1 MSEDMR
7 AKVTIDVVSDVVCP
21 WCFVGKRKLDA
32 ALNLVSEL
40 EVEVNWRPFQLDP
53 TIPQGGVSRHDY
65 MAKKFGPEKI
75 AAIHERLEGVG
86 AEAGV
91 AFAFDKIE
99 RSPNTLDAHRVIR
112 WAQAH
117 GAQSALLDR
126 LFTLYFME
134 GADIGDRDLLARLAG
149 EHGMD
154 AATIRAALD
163 TNQDAVA
170 VQQEIASAVRMG
182 VSGVPFF
189 ILDGRFGV
197 SGAQPPE
204 ILADAIRKAAAE
216 PMSA

>member
-32 ALNLVSEL
+32 ALNLVREL

-53 TIPQGGVSRHDY
+53 TIPQGGISRHDY

-117 GAQSALLDR
+117 GAQSALVDR

>member
-1 MSEDMR
+1 MSEQMR
-7 AKVTIDVVSDVVCP
+7 RRVTIDVVSDVVCP

-32 ALNLVSEL
+32 ALKLVPEL
-40 EVEVNWRPFQLDP
+40 DVEVNWRPFQLDP
-53 TIPQGGVSRHDY
+53 TIPQGGISRHDY

-75 AAIHERLEGVG
+75 ASIHARLEGIG
-86 AEAGV
+86 AEAGIP
-91 AFAFDKIE
+91 FAFEKIE

-117 GAQSALLDR
+117 GAQTALVDR
-126 LFTLYFME
+126 LFTLYFVE
-134 GADIGDRDLLARLAG
+134 GADIGDRDVLSNLAG
-149 EHGMD
+149 EHGLD
-154 AATIRAALD
+154 AKAIRAALE

-204 ILADAIRKAAAE
+204 LLADAIRKAAAE
-216 PMSA
+216 PMQA

>member
-32 ALNLVSEL
+32 ALSLVSEL

-117 GAQSALLDR
+117 GAQSALVDR

-189 ILDGRFGV
+189 ILDGRLGV

>member
-53 TIPQGGVSRHDY
+53 TIPQGGISRRDY

-75 AAIHERLEGVG
+75 AAIHQRLEGVG

-91 AFAFDKIE
+91 AFAFEKIE

-117 GAQSALLDR
+117 GAQSALVDR

-189 ILDGRFGV
+189 ILDGRLGV

-216 PMSA
+216 PMQA

>member
-53 TIPQGGVSRHDY
+53 TIPQGGISRRDY

-117 GAQSALLDR
+117 GAQSALVDR

-170 VQQEIASAVRMG
+170 VQQEIASAVRLG

-189 ILDGRFGV
+189 ILAGRFGV

-204 ILADAIRKAAAE
+204 VLADAIRKAAAE
-216 PMSA
+216 PMQA